1 MAQKDRST
9 LKSFF
14 ETGDIPTEG
23 NYTDLIDSS
32 LSLAEGNTGNIN
44 LTGEITASGNISSSG
59 TLTAESLSITNV
71 VTTHVT
77 ASSIS
82 SSGDLIAS
90 RILINEG
97 NELDQMVDFVS
108 LLGVK
113 GGPAIRPGSNMPTST
128 LIHINGKN
136 LLVDTGL
143 GVSRSICDQGVELHD
158 IDAIFIT
165 HMHSDHIADL
175 PDAHLQSWV
184 QGRTAPLKVFGPEGI
199 NLITKGFE
207 LAYSPDYQYRNEH
220 HGDDMLP
227 MSVAGFNAIQI
238 TDNQLIPND
247 TPGLE
252 ILPFVVDHYPVNS
265 SFGFKVSYKGRTVV
279 ISGDTIHDG
288 SVQKYSKDVDLLV
301 HSAISIDI
309 VERMRKLAP
318 IPQMD
323 KILLDI
329 QDYHTSIKEAGEIA
343 RDANVKHLLIYHSI
357 PTPRNTLMERVFFR
371 PIEGIFE
378 DYTLSDD
385 GTRVIMPVGNN
396 EIVIDKIN

>member
-1 MAQKDRST
+1 MKKILIFISFIVSIFIIGLVSINSHSVQDRILNIGIQNILFSAEPFLDKEDT
-9 LKSFF
+9 LKVVICGSRSPLPSPGRA
-14 ETGDIPTEG
+14 ESCVLVEAGDDIYIFDMG
-23 NYTDLIDSS
+23 NGSV
-32 LSLAEGNTGNIN
+32 NN
-44 LTGEITASGNISSSG
+44 LTQYQ
-59 TLTAESLSITNV
+59 LPWPNV
-71 VTTHVT
+71 KAV
-77 ASSIS
+77 
-82 SSGDLIAS
+82 L
-90 RILINEG
+90 
-97 NELDQMVDFVS
+97 
-108 LLGVK
+108 
-113 GGPAIRPGSNMPTST
+113 
-128 LIHINGKN
+128 
-136 LLVDTGL
+136 
-143 GVSRSICDQGVELHD
+143 
-158 IDAIFIT
+158 IT
-165 HMHSDHIADL
+165 HMHSDHMADL
-175 PDAHLQSWV
+175 PDAHLQSWI
-184 QGRTAPLKVFGPEGI
+184 QGRTAPLKVYGPEGI

-371 PIEGIFE
+371 PIEGIFD

-385 GTRVIMPVGNN
+385 GTRVVMPVGNN